1 MYTQPQDSH
10 QSAATAT
17 DSSPEVSEA
26 TEVSSESC
34 VEPKILV
41 PASLRKLDL
50 SSSSEDESDT
60 PEGNEGFR
68 FIDLGILTEIMRTF
82 SCPDCRNGHV
92 VMKENL
98 ESKKGFATQLILEC
112 TARNCKYSRSFY
124 TSGTVHNGKAF
135 EVNRRAVLAGRNIG
149 IGHTGLSKFAGTMNM
164 PPPMNENGSCC
175 CYKCCC

>member
-10 QSAATAT
+10 QSTAAVT

-41 PASLRKLDL
+41 PPSLKKLDL

-68 FIDLGILTEIMRTF
+68 IDLGIL
-82 SCPDCRNGHV
+82 
-92 VMKENL
+92 
-98 ESKKGFATQLILEC
+98 KK
-112 TARNCKYSRSFY
+112 
-124 TSGTVHNGKAF
+124 
-135 EVNRRAVLAGRNIG
+135 
-149 IGHTGLSKFAGTMNM
+149 
-164 PPPMNENGSCC
+164 
-175 CYKCCC
+175 